1 MARIIKKYANRRL
14 YDTETSGYITLDDL
28 KELIVSGSSIEVQDA
43 KTKKDI
49 SREVLLQLVAEQ
61 ESLGRPILNEVIL
74 TSLIR
79 FYDHPMQKLASGYLE
94 TALGQLLD
102 QRAKLSEQMQGLME
116 SPADLVSQ
124 ITRQNLEWMT
134 SLQKTFIS
142 AMSPVQAGSQ
152 DEQDKEQP

>member
-14 YDTETSGYITLDDL
+14 YDTESSSYITLDDL
-28 KELIVSGSSIEVQDA
+28 KELIVSGNSIEVQDA

-102 QRAKLSEQMQGLME
+102 QRAKLSEQMQGLLE
-116 SPADLVSQ
+116 SPADLVGQ
-124 ITRQNLEWMT
+124 LARENTEWLIQ
-134 SLQKTFIS
+134 LQKSF
-142 AMSPVQAGSQ
+142 MSSMNPARTDPQ
-152 DEQDKEQP
+152 DE